1 MKYSRISPI
10 FAEYFL
16 LMLSASNKNVTTD
29 HTKTD
34 MSDAPEKHSSLE
46 PTPKRNNKAA
56 IIIALMAIVIIIQG
70 IKIYLDT
77 KEKQE
82 VRTQLTTTEE
92 ELATTMQRMTEIRTE
107 LDQKIAEVAKLGGNV
122 ADLERAKAEIENELK
137 RSIRA
142 TGKEIKA
149 LKDRVE
155 GYEMLLKN
163 KDEEIEKLKSVNKE
177 LVTENRSLKTQKNQL
192 GDSISR
198 LSQTKEDLAS
208 KVAIASQL
216 KVENIRIV
224 ALNDRGKE
232 RESPFK
238 SRQVGKL
245 KIEFNIAENNVAP
258 IEGKKIMV
266 RIIDENNQVLFDVS
280 RGSGTFIFNGKE
292 EFYTA
297 SQEVLFDNTKQKLT
311 YLYDKGSE
319 YASGSYT
326 LEVYTDNYLMGR
338 GEFVVK

>member
-1 MKYSRISPI
+1 MTDHSDNSSIEAAPRR
-10 FAEYFL
+10 
-16 LMLSASNKNVTTD
+16 SNK
-29 HTKTD
+29 
-34 MSDAPEKHSSLE
+34 SS
-46 PTPKRNNKAA
+46 
-56 IIIALMAIVIIIQG
+56 IIIALMAIVIIIQA

-82 VRTQLTTTEE
+82 VKTQLTTTEE

-107 LDQKIAEVAKLGGNV
+107 LDAKIAEVQKLGGNI
-122 ADLERAKAEIENELK
+122 ADLEKAKAEIENELK
-137 RSIRA
+137 RSKRA

-155 GYEMLLKN
+155 GYELLLKT

-177 LVTENRSLKTQKNQL
+177 LLTENKSLKSQKNQL
-192 GDSISR
+192 GDSINR
-198 LSQTKEDLAS
+198 LSQTKQDLTA

-216 KVENIRIV
+216 KVENIRILAV
-224 ALNDRGKE
+224 NDRGKE

-258 IEGKKIMV
+258 IEGKKIMI

-280 RGSGTFIFNGKE
+280 RGSGTFTLNNKE

-297 SQEVLFDNTKQKLT
+297 SQDILFDNSKQKLT
-311 YLYDKGSE
+311 FLYEKGSE
-319 YASGSYT
+319 YASGSYV

-338 GEFVVK
+338 GEFAVK